1 MASKNLQ
8 QMSCD
13 IAKLERFDGKG
24 FKRWQKK
31 MQLLLATLNVSYVL
45 TKQFPE
51 GSENETMLAT
61 CDRLEFENDDIIC
74 RGHILNAMSG
84 PLFDVY
90 RNIVTARELWNT
102 LEERYYIED
111 ATIEKFPSTW
121 KVVEKNLKRR
131 KDEMTLKDLRKHP
144 RIKEEYRSENKT
156 KRDTSK
162 VHMMGRKGKSSNN
175 GRKRK
180 RFDNKGKGKFKENK
194 KNVIC
199 DNCNQPG
206 RYKQDCRL
214 LKGKTEKRNDKEKDE
229 KGSNFVAM
237 ISDAFSLE
245 EDKSWWV
252 DSGATLHV
260 CNNIS
265 MFKTYE
271 STNFTIYMGNH
282 ATAQVKGKGNIDL
295 VFISGH
301 TLTLKDVLHV
311 PEVRKNLVS
320 ASALTKHGFKLMFE
334 GDKFILSKGKKF
346 VGLGFHTDGMFKLSI
361 KDVVNSSVNDVLM
374 TESSNATDV
383 PMNDVNKMSTK

>member
-1 MASKNLQ
+1 
-8 QMSCD
+8 
-13 IAKLERFDGKG
+13 
-24 FKRWQKK
+24 
-31 MQLLLATLNVSYVL
+31 
-45 TKQFPE
+45 
-51 GSENETMLAT
+51 
-61 CDRLEFENDDIIC
+61 
-74 RGHILNAMSG
+74 
-84 PLFDVY
+84 
-90 RNIVTARELWNT
+90 
-102 LEERYYIED
+102 
-111 ATIEKFPSTW
+111 
-121 KVVEKNLKRR
+121 
-131 KDEMTLKDLRKHP
+131 MTLKDLRKHP
-144 RIKEEYRSENKT
+144 RIKEQYRLENKT
-156 KRDTSK
+156 KRDTFN
-162 VHMMGRKGKSSNN
+162 VHMMGGKGESSNN

-199 DNCNQPG
+199 DNCNNPG

-346 VGLGFHTDGMFKLSI
+346 VGLGLHTDGMFKLSI